1 MQGSLLQL
9 LQLLATGQEHKP
21 LKLMRSP
28 SFHDNPELGLSLA
41 APSQGTVVSQYN
53 AEESLLHCFL
63 SVVTEEDNE
72 DCSYGNE
79 LLAKPE
85 NSTD

>member
-9 LQLLATGQEHKP
+9 LQLLYATGQEHKP

-28 SFHDNPELGLSLA
+28 SFQELGLSLA
-41 APSQGTVVSQYN
+41 APSQGTVVRQSVN
-53 AEESLLHCFL
+53 AEVYYSFL

-72 DCSYGNE
+72 DRSGNE
-79 LLAKPE
+79 LLAKPV